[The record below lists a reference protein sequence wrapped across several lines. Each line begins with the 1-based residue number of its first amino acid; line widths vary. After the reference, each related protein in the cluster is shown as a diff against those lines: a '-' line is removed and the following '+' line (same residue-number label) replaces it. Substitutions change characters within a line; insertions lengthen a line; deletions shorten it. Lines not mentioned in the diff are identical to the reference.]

1 MFIKQDFRVAWPS
14 GLRRWFKAPV
24 SSGAWVRIPPLPDI
38 LPINFV
44 QVPNSST
51 YFIEKWPFLE
61 GSCQNFWHWEGKYA
75 GCWGCGG
82 EMYEQWKKFQG
93 THGFEPWTYR
103 TAADCSTT
111 ELYPQLNSLPR
122 ITVHPESICY
132 WQQPWDSQR
141 HLAPI
146 SYIYRMCPLNA
157 KSGHQRRRWYNG
169 QHSCL
174 PSSWSGF
181 DSRPTQTFL
190 PTHSFVFCTAN
201 LAVG

>member
-1 MFIKQDFRVAWPS
+1 MKPRTSDLKDLFGWVSSSGLTITLRTISSSTSPRRKRNKDECFLFWLWRCTSKVAWPS

-111 ELYPQLNSLPR
+111 ELYPHVVTKCSEEKGR
-122 ITVHPESICY
+122 
-132 WQQPWDSQR
+132 
-141 HLAPI
+141 
-146 SYIYRMCPLNA
+146 
-157 KSGHQRRRWYNG
+157 
-169 QHSCL
+169 
-174 PSSWSGF
+174 
-181 DSRPTQTFL
+181 
-190 PTHSFVFCTAN
+190 
-201 LAVG
+201 

>member
-1 MFIKQDFRVAWPS
+1 MFNVLKCCRIWWRIVKKKKHTCRENIARITRSTPILIPGALLYWYHVHEILGNGIKWYSYPVYLPIAEVAWPS

-111 ELYPQLNSLPR
+111 ELYPLSAMLSKMWKAGR
-122 ITVHPESICY
+122 SV
-132 WQQPWDSQR
+132 
-141 HLAPI
+141 
-146 SYIYRMCPLNA
+146 
-157 KSGHQRRRWYNG
+157 
-169 QHSCL
+169 
-174 PSSWSGF
+174 WSVKC
-181 DSRPTQTFL
+181 RVL
-190 PTHSFVFCTAN
+190 
-201 LAVG
+201 

>member
-1 MFIKQDFRVAWPS
+1 MAQRIRHLTTNQGIAGSSPARVKYFLKIYPNWTIWKLNKVSRESNLFYETRKLSLLFIWHMQEVAWPS

-111 ELYPQLNSLPR
+111 ELYPQHMN
-122 ITVHPESICY
+122 ITTKFVVC
-132 WQQPWDSQR
+132 QKR
-141 HLAPI
+141 L
-146 SYIYRMCPLNA
+146 IYKKVASEVKL
-157 KSGHQRRRWYNG
+157 
-169 QHSCL
+169 L
-174 PSSWSGF
+174 
-181 DSRPTQTFL
+181 
-190 PTHSFVFCTAN
+190 
-201 LAVG
+201 